1 MTADRLCGRVRLPRG
16 RPLCCQLLYY
26 SSPGTVCQG
35 FSAPGEQKMRT
46 ESHLPGTYSSTEA
59 KPYESTRIRRCVHR
73 RRTGL
78 RRAGAALARPDALV
92 DAAVRRRVRRADLS
106 DRGARAHRALA
117 ALDAVRGRR
126 HDGGVF
132 HRRAGQP
139 APWLER
145 LELRRPAA
153 QRPRADLP
161 AVYPVLVWTCHPRR
175 VAGANRAAKNSPPGR
190 LSKWCPAVPA
200 SLAVQ
205 PLPAAA
211 ARPLPRQPAA
221 PAPWRSSRCGWCRA
235 GPRRGG

>member
-1 MTADRLCGRVRLPRG
+1 
-16 RPLCCQLLYY
+16 
-26 SSPGTVCQG
+26 
-35 FSAPGEQKMRT
+35 MRT
-46 ESHLPGTYSSTEA
+46 EPHLPGTYSSTEA
-59 KPYESTRIRRCVHR
+59 KPYESTGIRLCIRC

-132 HRRAGQP
+132 HRRARQP
-139 APWLER
+139 APRLER

-161 AVYPVLVWTCHPRR
+161 AVFPVLVWALHPRR
-175 VAGANRAAKNSPPGR
+175 VAGADRAAKLAAGR

-200 SLAVQ
+200 FPVGQVPPAVRM
-205 PLPAAA
+205 LPAAA
-211 ARPLPRQPAA
+211 ARLPPRRPAA

-235 GPRRGG
+235 GLRRGG